1 MTCSCENIEW
11 DKRVNM
17 TNYEHS
23 KKARRVASLVYLI
36 IMSFIFIGTYLSNEE
51 KAAAKK
57 MPDPKEVVTFSQ
69 KAE

>member
-1 MTCSCENIEW
+1 
-11 DKRVNM
+11 M

-36 IMSFIFIGTYLSNEE
+36 IMGFIFIGTYLSNEE